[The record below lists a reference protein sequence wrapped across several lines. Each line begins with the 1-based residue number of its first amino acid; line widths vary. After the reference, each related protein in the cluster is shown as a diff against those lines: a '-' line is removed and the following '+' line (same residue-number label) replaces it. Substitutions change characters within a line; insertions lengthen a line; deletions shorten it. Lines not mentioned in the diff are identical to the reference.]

1 MQMDKVPD
9 LLQWFKERGI
19 EYEGVRVISD
29 RYFKTNYIAF
39 FTGADF
45 SERIVSC
52 RLHLSTATCRV
63 LFSGLCRVRY

>member
-29 RYFKTNYIAF
+29 R
-39 FTGADF
+39 
-45 SERIVSC
+45 
-52 RLHLSTATCRV
+52 
-63 LFSGLCRVRY
+63 